1 MGAKMRKKIEWVQ
14 YELVLKTPFIVSY
27 GSSSTRTA
35 FLIRTD
41 DGGFGE
47 GTIPFYYG
55 IPFAAMTAAW
65 GRAAGKFFPET
76 VDEIPAA
83 IEPGIPAPAAAALD
97 IAYHDRLA
105 RKLGVGLYALIGLA
119 RPAPVPTSYTISL
132 DRPEVMAE
140 AALRV
145 KSFPFLKVKLGTPGK
160 ESLDEERIRAIRA
173 ARPDAR
179 IRVDANAA
187 WDAEGAIALIRRL
200 EKYDLELVEQ
210 PTAADDIAGM
220 GRVQKAT
227 GLPVVADESVR
238 TLADIDRLHEAGVRG
253 VNVKLM
259 KCGGIAPAVAI
270 ARRAKE
276 YGMGVMLGCMVE
288 TSAGVSAMA
297 ALVSLADWIDL
308 DTPLLTANDPF
319 EGLSYD
325 EKGSLLPT
333 AGFGLGV
340 ALKKEAR
347 GLFGG
352 SALGTDPRK
361 EEI

>member
-1 MGAKMRKKIEWVQ
+1 MRKKIEWVQ
-14 YELVLKTPFIVSY
+14 YELVLKTPFTVSY

-55 IPFAAMTAAW
+55 IPFAEMTAAW
-65 GRAAGKFFPET
+65 GRAAGKSFPET

-145 KSFPFLKVKLGTPGK
+145 KSYPFLKVKLGTPGK

-210 PTAADDIAGM
+210 PTAAEDIAGM

-276 YGMGVMLGCMVE
+276 YGMGVML
-288 TSAGVSAMA
+288 
-297 ALVSLADWIDL
+297 
-308 DTPLLTANDPF
+308 
-319 EGLSYD
+319 
-325 EKGSLLPT
+325 
-333 AGFGLGV
+333 
-340 ALKKEAR
+340 
-347 GLFGG
+347 
-352 SALGTDPRK
+352 
-361 EEI
+361 